1 MNNSKSGFIYYNV
14 DTDRY
19 QDIRIKRLKRNFGCS
34 GIAIYDYVLCEIYR
48 EKGCFIEWDEST
60 AFDVADYFA
69 VKESLVEEVIDYC
82 TVVGL
87 FNKELLDSESVLTSK
102 AIQTRFLEMSRRAK
116 RVRYG
121 IPKRIDLVNGSGNIP
136 EESSKLPEDS
146 PNLPEDSPDTEESF
160 RNHSGGFQQS
170 KVKKSKEE
178 DSIIISWKDDFGVY
192 LSELRT
198 AYKQMICDRN
208 FIETQERFHPNVDI
222 KLSLEKAC
230 KNFWA
235 TEAGWQHKKKK
246 RIKVINWKQT
256 LTNAIDLNK
265 VYKPKQVVEPEPER
279 ITYKPKP

>member
-19 QDIRIKRLKRNFGCS
+19 QDIRIKKLKRNFGCS

-69 VKESLVEEVIDYC
+69 VKESLVDEVIDYC

-87 FNKELLDSESVLTSK
+87 FNKELLDSERVLTSK
-102 AIQTRFLEMSRRAK
+102 AIQTRFLDMSRRAK

-121 IPKRIDLVNGSGNIP
+121 IPKRIDLVNDAGNIP
-136 EESSKLPEDS
+136 EDPPKLPEDSTKLPEDS
-146 PNLPEDSPDTEESF
+146 PNTEESF
-160 RNHSGGFQQS
+160 WNHSGGFQQS
-170 KVKKSKEE
+170 KVKKSKVKE
-178 DSIIISWKDDFGVY
+178 SINSLWKNDFDVY
-192 LSELRT
+192 LSELRS
-198 AYKQMICDRN
+198 AYKLLISDHN

-222 KLSLEKAC
+222 KLSIEKAC

-235 TEAGWQHKKKK
+235 TEAGWHHKKKK
-246 RIKVINWKQT
+246 KIGVINWKQT

-265 VYKPKQVVEPEPER
+265 VYKPKFEREQEPEKV
-279 ITYKPKP
+279 IYKPKS